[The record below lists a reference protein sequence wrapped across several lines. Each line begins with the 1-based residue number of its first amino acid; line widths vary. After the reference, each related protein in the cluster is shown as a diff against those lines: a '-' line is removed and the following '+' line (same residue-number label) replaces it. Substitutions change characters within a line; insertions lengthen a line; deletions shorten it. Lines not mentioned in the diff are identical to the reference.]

1 METFNLFPTLV
12 MKFSSVITESE
23 RINIFNTLK
32 ERECFSHQTLPNGGV
47 SSHLLSHQ
55 SNIFDQFGIS
65 NKIQEHLDVYS
76 KTLSI
81 PNLKIDN
88 SWFNIQPAGSNLEQH
103 SHPCSIASAALYIN
117 VDYNSTPLVFEN
129 PNTIAVFNN
138 YHNSV
143 SQYNCQAHS
152 FIPEN
157 GQLII
162 FPSWL
167 KHGSFGNKNNTDAR
181 MVISFNT
188 NYYIDNQI
196 QIPYNNRK

>member
-1 METFNLFPTLV
+1 M
-12 MKFSSVITESE
+12 
-23 RINIFNTLK
+23 R
-32 ERECFSHQTLPNGGV
+32 
-47 SSHLLSHQ
+47 
-55 SNIFDQFGIS
+55 
-65 NKIQEHLDVYS
+65 
-76 KTLSI
+76 
-81 PNLKIDN
+81 IDN
-88 SWFNIQPAGSNLEQH
+88 SWFNIQPVGSNLEQH
-103 SHPCSIASAALYIN
+103 SHPNSIASAALYIN
-117 VDYNSTPLVFEN
+117 VDHNSAPLVVEN
-129 PNTIAVFNN
+129 PNAIAVFNN

-188 NYYIDNQI
+188 NYHIDNHI
-196 QIPYNNRK
+196 

>member
-32 ERECFSHQTLPNGGV
+32 ERECFGHQTLPNGGV
-47 SSHLLSHQ
+47 SSHLSHEY
-55 SNIFDQFGIS
+55 NIFDEFGIT

-76 KTLSI
+76 RTLSI
-81 PNLKIDN
+81 PNLRIDN
-88 SWFNIQPAGSNLEQH
+88 SWFNIQPVGSNLEQH
-103 SHPCSIASAALYIN
+103 SHPNSIASAALYIN
-117 VDYNSTPLVFEN
+117 VDHNSAPLVFEN
-129 PNTIAVFNN
+129 PNAIAVFNN

-167 KHGSFGNKNNTDAR
+167 KHGSFGNKNNTDVR

-188 NYYIDNQI
+188 NYYIDNHI
-196 QIPYNNRK
+196 